1 MVKISL
7 QFSKATIPFLYLL
20 HKSDVTV
27 KIIDFQMEKQ
37 FRGTQIRVFPPRFNC
52 SLVRNYS
59 AILRNEMV
67 QAEAIIAHNS
77 AQWNSDWNPY
87 LSVCSKC
94 RTLKTWSRTVSVQV
108 QPVLYQSQTA
118 HDPHN
123 PVNYQCH
130 YHWERCHKLSGQ

>member
-1 MVKISL
+1 MSQLKLLIFRWKNNFVARKSAYFRQDLIAPL
-7 QFSKATIPFLYLL
+7 FAIIAQF
-20 HKSDVTV
+20 
-27 KIIDFQMEKQ
+27 
-37 FRGTQIRVFPPRFNC
+37 C
-52 SLVRNYS
+52 

-108 QPVLYQSQTA
+108 QPVLYLSQTA